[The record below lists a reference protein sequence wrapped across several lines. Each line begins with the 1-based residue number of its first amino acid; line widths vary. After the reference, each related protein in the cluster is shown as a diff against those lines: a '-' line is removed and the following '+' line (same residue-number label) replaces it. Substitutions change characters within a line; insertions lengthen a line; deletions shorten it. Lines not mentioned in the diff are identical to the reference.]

1 MGHYAG
7 KPAIDWHEGLSVV
20 PAGGAFG
27 VAGGPAFVSKDFI
40 FFLSSSMASLARIPH
55 ANVLK
60 RVVCT
65 ITVI

>member
-40 FFLSSSMASLARIPH
+40 FFCLPLWRRLPVYLMQMS
-55 ANVLK
+55 
-60 RVVCT
+60 
-65 ITVI
+65 